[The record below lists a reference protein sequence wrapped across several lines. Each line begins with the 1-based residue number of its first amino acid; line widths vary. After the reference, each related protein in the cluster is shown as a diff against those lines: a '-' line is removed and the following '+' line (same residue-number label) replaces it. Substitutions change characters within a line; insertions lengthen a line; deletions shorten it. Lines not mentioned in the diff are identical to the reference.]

1 MGPRSGSPATET
13 LRARAVLHRRAA
25 TRSRRTALFLF
36 SPLLPSSSAWA
47 ASAETSHN
55 VTVVVVKS
63 TLSITDDSGDFSL
76 TFDDP
81 SAGSQSSPQVVN
93 YRVSGNSLPAGA
105 LSGVV
110 SASVS
115 SPGQGI
121 ELVADVGSFVNNG
134 TEGNILLQEA
144 SSGDRV
150 VGQTPVALADKGATS
165 GTQAKVLNGTLPV
178 VWKATAG
185 QDLSAGQYPVSL
197 IVTLK
202 DA

>member
-1 MGPRSGSPATET
+1 MGPRSGSPAAET
-13 LRARAVLHRRAA
+13 PRARAVLCRRAS
-25 TRSRRTALFLF
+25 SRWRGTAIFIC
-36 SPLLPSSSAWA
+36 LLWPASSVLA
-47 ASAETSHN
+47 ASVETSHN
-55 VTVVVVKS
+55 VTVVVVP
-63 TLSITDDSGDFSL
+63 TALSVSDDAGDFSL
-76 TFDDP
+76 EFDEAA
-81 SAGSQSSPQVVN
+81 AGSQSSPQVVN